1 MGNQTLDKKSY
12 WKLFTTMFYLSAFT
26 FGGGF
31 VIVSLMRKKFVK
43 EYHWIEEKEILNLIA
58 IAQSSPGSLSINISI
73 LVGYK
78 LAGIA
83 GALISITATALPP
96 LITLSIVSF
105 FYMSFKDNIT
115 INALMKGMQAA
126 IAAIIFDVTF
136 SLAKDIVKRREI
148 IFTLMTVI
156 VFVAVY
162 FFEINIM
169 VVVLICGL
177 IGAISSSYKFK
188 TQKL

>member
-1 MGNQTLDKKSY
+1 ML
-12 WKLFTTMFYLSAFT
+12 YLSAFT

-78 LAGIA
+78 LAGIP

-105 FYMSFKDNIT
+105 FYISFKDNVT
-115 INALMKGMQAA
+115 VNALMKGMQAA

-136 SLAKDIVKRREI
+136 SLAKDVVKRKEL
-148 IFTLMTVI
+148 IFSLMTI
-156 VFVAVY
+156 VVFIAVY
-162 FFEINIM
+162 FFEINIIFI
-169 VVVLICGL
+169 VLVCGA
-177 IGAISSSYKFK
+177 IGAISSGYKFK
-188 TQKL
+188 SQNI

>member
-1 MGNQTLDKKSY
+1 MEKLTLQKKSY
-12 WKLFTTMFYLSAFT
+12 WKLFTTMLYLSAFT

-58 IAQSSPGSLSINISI
+58 I

-78 LAGIA
+78 LAGIP

-96 LITLSIVSF
+96 LITLSIVSL
-105 FYMSFKDNIT
+105 FYISFKDNVT
-115 INALMKGMQAA
+115 VNALMKGMQAA

-136 SLAKDIVKRREI
+136 SLAKDVVKKKEL
-148 IFTLMTVI
+148 IFSVMTI
-156 VFVAVY
+156 AVFIAVY
-162 FFEINIM
+162 FFEINIIFI
-169 VVVLICGL
+169 VLICGF

-188 TQKL
+188 TQNL

>member
-1 MGNQTLDKKSY
+1 ML
-12 WKLFTTMFYLSAFT
+12 YLSAVT

-78 LAGIA
+78 LAGIP

-96 LITLSIVSF
+96 LITLSIVSL
-105 FYMSFKDNIT
+105 FYISFKDNVT
-115 INALMKGMQAA
+115 VNALMKGMQAA

-136 SLAKDIVKRREI
+136 SLAKDVVKKKEL
-148 IFTLMTVI
+148 IFSLMTI
-156 VFVAVY
+156 AVFIAVY
-162 FFEINIM
+162 FFEINIIFI
-169 VVVLICGL
+169 VLICGF

-188 TQKL
+188 TQNL

>member
-1 MGNQTLDKKSY
+1 
-12 WKLFTTMFYLSAFT
+12 
-26 FGGGF
+26 
-31 VIVSLMRKKFVK
+31 MRKKFVK

-78 LAGIA
+78 LAGIP

-105 FYMSFKDNIT
+105 FYISFKDNVT
-115 INALMKGMQAA
+115 VNALMKGMQAA

-136 SLAKDIVKRREI
+136 SLAKDVVKRKEL
-148 IFTLMTVI
+148 IFSLMTI
-156 VFVAVY
+156 VVFIAVY
-162 FFEINIM
+162 FFEINIIFI
-169 VVVLICGL
+169 VLVCGA
-177 IGAISSSYKFK
+177 IGAISSGYKFK
-188 TQKL
+188 SQNI

>member
-1 MGNQTLDKKSY
+1 MEKLTLQKKSY
-12 WKLFTTMFYLSAFT
+12 WKLFTTMLYLSAFT

-78 LAGIA
+78 LAGIP

-96 LITLSIVSF
+96 LITLSI
-105 FYMSFKDNIT
+105 DNVT
-115 INALMKGMQAA
+115 VNALMKGMQAA

-136 SLAKDIVKRREI
+136 SLAKDVVKKKEL
-148 IFTLMTVI
+148 IFSLMTI
-156 VFVAVY
+156 AVFIAVY
-162 FFEINIM
+162 FFEINIIFI
-169 VVVLICGL
+169 VLICGF

-188 TQKL
+188 TQNL

>member
-1 MGNQTLDKKSY
+1 MENLTLEKKSY
-12 WKLFTTMFYLSAFT
+12 WKLFITMLYLSAFT

-78 LAGIA
+78 LAGIP
-83 GALISITATALPP
+83 GALVSITATALPP
-96 LITLSIVSF
+96 LMTLSIVSF
-105 FYMSFKDNIT
+105 FYISFKDNVT
-115 INALMKGMQAA
+115 VNALMKGMQAA

-136 SLAKDIVKRREI
+136 SLAKDVVKRKEL
-148 IFTLMTVI
+148 IFSLMTI
-156 VFVAVY
+156 AVFVAVY
-162 FFEINIM
+162 FFEINIIFI
-169 VVVLICGL
+169 VLVCGF

-188 TQKL
+188 TQHI

>member
-1 MGNQTLDKKSY
+1 MEKLTLQKKSY
-12 WKLFTTMFYLSAFT
+12 WKLFTTMLYLSAFT

-58 IAQSSPGSLSINISI
+58 I

-78 LAGIA
+78 LAGIP

-96 LITLSIVSF
+96 LITLSIVSL
-105 FYMSFKDNIT
+105 FYISFKDNVT
-115 INALMKGMQAA
+115 VNALMKGMQAA

-136 SLAKDIVKRREI
+136 SLAKDVVKKKEL
-148 IFTLMTVI
+148 IFSLMTI
-156 VFVAVY
+156 AVFIAVY
-162 FFEINIM
+162 FFEINIIFI
-169 VVVLICGL
+169 VLICGF

-188 TQKL
+188 TQNL

>member
-1 MGNQTLDKKSY
+1 MENLTLQKKSY
-12 WKLFTTMFYLSAFT
+12 WKLFTTMLYLSAFT

-78 LAGIA
+78 LAGIP

-105 FYMSFKDNIT
+105 FYISFKDNVT
-115 INALMKGMQAA
+115 VNALMKGMQAA

-136 SLAKDIVKRREI
+136 SLAKDVVKRKEL
-148 IFTLMTVI
+148 IFSLMTII
-156 VFVAVY
+156 VFIAVY
-162 FFEINIM
+162 FFEINIIFI
-169 VVVLICGL
+169 VLVCGA
-177 IGAISSSYKFK
+177 IGAISSGYKFK
-188 TQKL
+188 SQNI

>member
-1 MGNQTLDKKSY
+1 MEKLTLQKKSY
-12 WKLFTTMFYLSAFT
+12 WKLFTTMLYLSAFT
-26 FGGGF
+26 FEGGF

-78 LAGIA
+78 LAGIP

-96 LITLSIVSF
+96 LITLSIVSL
-105 FYMSFKDNIT
+105 FYISFKDNVT
-115 INALMKGMQAA
+115 VNALMKGMQAA

-136 SLAKDIVKRREI
+136 SLAKDVVKKKEL
-148 IFTLMTVI
+148 IFSLMTI
-156 VFVAVY
+156 AVFIAVY
-162 FFEINIM
+162 FFEINIIFI
-169 VVVLICGL
+169 VLICGF

-188 TQKL
+188 TQNL

>member
-1 MGNQTLDKKSY
+1 MENLTLEKKSY
-12 WKLFTTMFYLSAFT
+12 WKLFITMLYLSAFT

-78 LAGIA
+78 LAGIP
-83 GALISITATALPP
+83 GALVSITATALPP

-105 FYMSFKDNIT
+105 FYISFKDNVT
-115 INALMKGMQAA
+115 VNALMKGMQAA

-136 SLAKDIVKRREI
+136 SLAKDVVKRKEL
-148 IFTLMTVI
+148 IFSLMTI
-156 VFVAVY
+156 AVFVAVY
-162 FFEINIM
+162 FFEINIIFI
-169 VVVLICGL
+169 VLVCGF

-188 TQKL
+188 TQHI